1 MLKMLM
7 KKMLV
12 GTVSGI
18 ILRTSV
24 RNSYG
29 LKSPFSMESAKHGL
43 IVDLQM
49 HIFSVRWA
57 VFIFL
62 RNSKHKVSINKAMAS
77 PPLLILCTIHKCVDQ
92 SNEAT
97 SSRDFTMESSRE

>member
-7 KKMLV
+7 KKMLI
-12 GTVSGI
+12 GTISGI

-29 LKSPFSMESAKHGL
+29 LKSRFSMESAKHGL

-62 RNSKHKVSINKAMAS
+62 RKSKHKVSINKAMA
-77 PPLLILCTIHKCVDQ
+77 PPPSHFVHDSQ
-92 SNEAT
+92 V
-97 SSRDFTMESSRE
+97 R